1 MYILIS
7 VIMIAVLVAVDQII
21 KFWAASSLEP
31 VGTMHLLRIGK
42 QRIIDLTYVENDGA
56 VFGSFG
62 GKRIILIIVTTILV
76 CVCAYFLYRYK
87 TSSKLMFISL
97 NMIIAGGIGNWIDRV
112 FRNGLV
118 VDYIEIKL
126 FNFAVFNF
134 ADICITLGVAFIFI
148 YILFIEKRDDKKEE
162 VAANAK

>member
-42 QRIIDLTYVENDGA
+42 QRILDLTYVENDGA

-62 GKRIILIIVTTILV
+62 GKRIILIVVTTILV

-134 ADICITLGVAFIFI
+134 ADICITLGVAFILI

>member
-62 GKRIILIIVTTILV
+62 GKRIILIVVTTIHFFE
-76 CVCAYFLYRYK
+76 YDNSRWNR
-87 TSSKLMFISL
+87 KL
-97 NMIIAGGIGNWIDRV
+97 D
-112 FRNGLV
+112 
-118 VDYIEIKL
+118 
-126 FNFAVFNF
+126 
-134 ADICITLGVAFIFI
+134 
-148 YILFIEKRDDKKEE
+148 
-162 VAANAK
+162 

>member
-62 GKRIILIIVTTILV
+62 GKRIILIVVTTILV

-134 ADICITLGVAFIFI
+134 ADICITLGVAFILI
-148 YILFIEKRDDKKEE
+148 YILFIEKRDGKKEE

>member
-62 GKRIILIIVTTILV
+62 GKRIILIVVTTILV

-134 ADICITLGVAFIFI
+134 ADICITLGVAFILI

>member
-21 KFWAASSLEP
+21 KFWAASSLET

-62 GKRIILIIVTTILV
+62 GKRIILIVVTTILV

-134 ADICITLGVAFIFI
+134 ADICITLGVAFILI

>member
-7 VIMIAVLVAVDQII
+7 VIIIAVLVAVDQII

-62 GKRIILIIVTTILV
+62 GKRIILIVVTTILV
-76 CVCAYFLYRYK
+76 CVCACFLYRYK

-134 ADICITLGVAFIFI
+134 ADICITLGVAFILI

>member
-134 ADICITLGVAFIFI
+134 ADICITLGVAFILI

>member
-62 GKRIILIIVTTILV
+62 GKRIILIVVTTILV

>member
-7 VIMIAVLVAVDQII
+7 IIMIAVLVAVDQII

-62 GKRIILIIVTTILV
+62 GKRIILIVVTTILV

-134 ADICITLGVAFIFI
+134 ADICITLGVAFILI
-148 YILFIEKRDDKKEE
+148 YILFIEKRDGKKEE

>member
-7 VIMIAVLVAVDQII
+7 VIIIAVLVAVDQII

-62 GKRIILIIVTTILV
+62 GKRIILIVVTTILV
-76 CVCAYFLYRYK
+76 CVCACFLYRYK

-134 ADICITLGVAFIFI
+134 ADICITIGVAFILI

>member
-7 VIMIAVLVAVDQII
+7 VIIIAVLVAVDQII

-134 ADICITLGVAFIFI
+134 ADICITLGVAFILI

>member
-62 GKRIILIIVTTILV
+62 GKRIILILVTTILV

-134 ADICITLGVAFIFI
+134 ADICITLGVAFILI

>member
-7 VIMIAVLVAVDQII
+7 VIIIAVLVAVDQII

-62 GKRIILIIVTTILV
+62 GKRIILIVVTTILV

-134 ADICITLGVAFIFI
+134 ADICITLGVAFILI

-162 VAANAK
+162 VAVNAK

>member
-21 KFWAASSLEP
+21 KFWAASSLET

-62 GKRIILIIVTTILV
+62 GKRIILIVVTTILV

-87 TSSKLMFISL
+87 TSSKLMLISL

-134 ADICITLGVAFIFI
+134 ADICITLGVAFILI

>member
-7 VIMIAVLVAVDQII
+7 VIIIAVLVAVDQII

-62 GKRIILIIVTTILV
+62 GKRIILIVVTTILV

-134 ADICITLGVAFIFI
+134 ADICITLGVAFILI

>member
-21 KFWAASSLEP
+21 KFWAAGSLEP
-31 VGTMHLLRIGK
+31 VGTIPFWHIGNQK
-42 QRIIDLTYVENDGA
+42 IIDFTYVENDGA

-62 GKRIILIIVTTILV
+62 GKRIVLIAITTILV
-76 CVCAYFLYRYK
+76 GVCVYFLYRYK

-118 VDYIEIKL
+118 IDYIEVKL

-134 ADICITLGVAFIFI
+134 ADICITLGVAFILI

-162 VAANAK
+162 VSANAK

>member
-134 ADICITLGVAFIFI
+134 ADICITLGVVFILI

>member
-7 VIMIAVLVAVDQII
+7 VIMIAVLVAADQII

-62 GKRIILIIVTTILV
+62 GKRIILIVVTTILV

-134 ADICITLGVAFIFI
+134 ADICITLGVAFILI

>member
-1 MYILIS
+1 
-7 VIMIAVLVAVDQII
+7 
-21 KFWAASSLEP
+21 
-31 VGTMHLLRIGK
+31 
-42 QRIIDLTYVENDGA
+42 
-56 VFGSFG
+56 
-62 GKRIILIIVTTILV
+62 
-76 CVCAYFLYRYK
+76 
-87 TSSKLMFISL
+87 MFISL

-134 ADICITLGVAFIFI
+134 ADICITLGVAFILI
-148 YILFIEKRDDKKEE
+148 YILFIEKRDGKKEE